1 MGFVCGVIW
10 IGFVSRSLESKLSE
24 WVEIGGLLLGQGETP
39 LAAVLGL
46 GKNPLVGLLGLG
58 ETLVVMRMMTYNLL
72 SWSSV
77 FHGDSLSQALAV
89 QYQSSV
95 WHTHV

>member
-24 WVEIGGLLLGQGETP
+24 WVE
-39 LAAVLGL
+39 
-46 GKNPLVGLLGLG
+46 KNPLVGLLGLG
-58 ETLVVMRMMTYNLL
+58 ETLVVVRMMMYNLL

-77 FHGDSLSQALAV
+77 FHGHSLSQALAV

>member
-1 MGFVCGVIW
+1 MCVNKQGVSVVDVLIN
-10 IGFVSRSLESKLSE
+10 K
-24 WVEIGGLLLGQGETP
+24 GLRR
-39 LAAVLGL
+39 
-46 GKNPLVGLLGLG
+46 LG
-58 ETLVVMRMMTYNLL
+58 ETLVVVRMMTYNLL